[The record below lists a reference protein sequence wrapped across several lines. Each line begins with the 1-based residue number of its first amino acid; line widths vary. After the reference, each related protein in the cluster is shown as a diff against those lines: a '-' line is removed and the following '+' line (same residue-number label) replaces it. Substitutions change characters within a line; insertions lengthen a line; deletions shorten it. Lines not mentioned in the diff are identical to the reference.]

1 MKRLMFLLVLVVSL
15 LAACGP
21 KGPDIRVE
29 GAWVRPDPLMENA
42 AGYLLI
48 HNEGDEA
55 DALVGVEVDFAG
67 MASVHETVMEGE
79 MHGME
84 AVPRLEI
91 PGNSRVELRPLSFHV
106 MLMGLN
112 QELEYGSNVSL
123 VLEFEESGQMTVEA
137 EIRRE

>member
-1 MKRLMFLLVLVVSL
+1 MKRLLLGALLTILL

-42 AGYLLI
+42 AGYLRI
-48 HNEGDEA
+48 HNDGDEA
-55 DALVGVEVDFAG
+55 DALIGVAVDFAG
-67 MASVHETVMEGE
+67 MASVHETVQVGE

-91 PGNSRVELRPLSFHV
+91 PANSSVELRPLSFHV

-112 QELEYGSNVSL
+112 QELAYGSNVSL
-123 VLEFEESGQMTVEA
+123 SLSFEKSGEVNVEA
-137 EIRRE
+137 EVRRE